1 MDGHFQQY
9 LKVPLSTEN
18 LEKGKKRYPYSS
30 YVQQLFYDK
39 KKEIPV
45 TFIQDT
51 SKQFRIYEYDYATQS
66 FDLEGYPFFDEATLS
81 KYAPFMAY
89 ENLQKSWLYAD
100 GEGDYYVALTL
111 EQETQLIYQ
120 DGRVIHL
127 PATGISANFW
137 RIPNGKGGHHLYK
150 QDHKQLFLFEESK
163 WNVYP
168 APDLQRYGEDYEKT
182 PLSFYHVFKLYN
194 EYSANEMYTLWKV
207 EDPSLK
213 DHFVLAEHD
222 PFTTEIIQTL
232 LVQENERIWFDT
244 YMVKDKAGTFW
255 YKSNGKIVRLFPDQM
270 IVPVDVR
277 GMPTETWSVT
287 GTPTGKVWFSSFS
300 GTSTEVGLRAFD
312 GLHLKKP
319 MGEISSFYSFSE
331 GSLTD
336 QKGHIY
342 FIANFNPDTLR
353 QVLPKRDQK
362 NPSDKSVISPSD
374 LGIRHLLLNLVDIG
388 VVA

>member
-51 SKQFRIYEYDYATQS
+51 SKQFWIYEYDYATQS

-150 QDHKQLFLFEESK
+150 QDHK
-163 WNVYP
+163 
-168 APDLQRYGEDYEKT
+168 R
-182 PLSFYHVFKLYN
+182 
-194 EYSANEMYTLWKV
+194 LWK
-207 EDPSLK
+207 
-213 DHFVLAEHD
+213 
-222 PFTTEIIQTL
+222 
-232 LVQENERIWFDT
+232 
-244 YMVKDKAGTFW
+244 
-255 YKSNGKIVRLFPDQM
+255 
-270 IVPVDVR
+270 
-277 GMPTETWSVT
+277 
-287 GTPTGKVWFSSFS
+287 
-300 GTSTEVGLRAFD
+300 
-312 GLHLKKP
+312 
-319 MGEISSFYSFSE
+319 
-331 GSLTD
+331 
-336 QKGHIY
+336 
-342 FIANFNPDTLR
+342 
-353 QVLPKRDQK
+353 
-362 NPSDKSVISPSD
+362 
-374 LGIRHLLLNLVDIG
+374 
-388 VVA
+388 